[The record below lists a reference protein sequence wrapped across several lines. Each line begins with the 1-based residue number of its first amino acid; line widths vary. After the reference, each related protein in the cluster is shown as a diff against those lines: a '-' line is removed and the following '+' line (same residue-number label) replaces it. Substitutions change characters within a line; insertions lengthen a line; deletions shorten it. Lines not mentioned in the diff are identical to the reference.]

1 MTLSNVMILLAGL
14 MFLWFGSV
22 WSGQVAASAATPV
35 EVSSGP
41 QVLFQEVGQVYA
53 ECDFAHVMIE
63 LPIRDLINRTDYVYD
78 VFRSRM
84 GKNNSDSSV
93 KWVPAWREVQMHALL
108 EHKAT
113 QVFNLRDTV
122 LARFQA
128 AGNGDGRFG
137 RDISVNIDPVGMINA
152 FFSGINNWIHA
163 SSISELKERLG
174 VLAHDLEGIKAVEQ
188 AFSANQQKLAE
199 ALASY
204 INDTE
209 VIYETNHIDLV
220 LWLMLDELHEVLS
233 AVVLAS
239 GDLARAHLPAWL
251 LPPNEAVQTLQ
262 VVNDFAMKK
271 EQQAALVSPM
281 DLHSV
286 PTTVVA
292 DSDSWYVVLHVP
304 LISPRNALK
313 AFWFTNAPFLVGND
327 SVRFDGPSGLVGHSN
342 DLWQDLRAVFISEG
356 DIGSTC
362 TQYDTRFIC
371 PGVPVSRN
379 PPCPVSLLY
388 ERSDRCDLIP
398 AAESYISV
406 GRDGPTLIFTASPL
420 DIAFKCGEDVYI
432 DTYRGLNIFNVSEGC
447 RVESANFTLYI
458 PQSIGGDSLH
468 FRSIPEELLQAGFN
482 SESSRS
488 REVAGILASIQDLA
502 PAVELLQ
509 NRSSA
514 PPLDLWGTP
523 EAVTVALASLALF
536 GVLLL
541 TGVCL
546 CAGRAAQRIH

>member
-1 MTLSNVMILLAGL
+1 MTLSNVMVLLAGL

-22 WSGQVAASAATPV
+22 WSRQVAASASTPV

-41 QVLFQEVGQVYA
+41 QVLFREVGQVYE

-84 GKNNSDSSV
+84 SKNNSDSSV

-122 LARFQA
+122 LARFQT
-128 AGNGDGRFG
+128 AGDGNGRFG

-174 VLAHDLEGIKAVEQ
+174 VLAHDVEGIKAVEQ

-199 ALASY
+199 ALATY

-220 LWLMLDELHEVLS
+220 LWLSLDELHEALS
-233 AVVLAS
+233 AIVLAS
-239 GDLARAHLPAWL
+239 GDLARAHLHAWL
-251 LPPNEAVQTLQ
+251 LPPNEAVKTLQ
-262 VVNDFAMKK
+262 VVNAFAMKK

-313 AFWFTNAPFLVGND
+313 AFWFTNAPFLLGNN
-327 SVRFDGPSGLVGHSN
+327 SVRFDGPSGLVGHSS
-342 DLWQDLRAVFISEG
+342 DLWQDLKAVFIPEG
-356 DIGSTC
+356 DIRSTC

-371 PGVPVSRN
+371 PGIPVSRN

-398 AAESYISV
+398 ADESYISV
-406 GRDGPTLIFTASPL
+406 GKDGPTLIFTASPL
-420 DIAFKCGEDVYI
+420 EIAFKCGEDVYF
-432 DTYRGLNIFNVSEGC
+432 DTYQGLNIFNVSEGC

-468 FRSIPEELLQAGFN
+468 FRSIPEELLQGGFD
-482 SESSRS
+482 SESGRS
-488 REVAGILASIQDLA
+488 KEVAGILASIQDLA

-523 EAVTVALASLALF
+523 EAVTAALASLALF

-541 TGVCL
+541 AGVCL
-546 CAGRAAQRIH
+546 CAGRAAQRLH